1 MRNRKDDFIKQ
12 KRIMQILI
20 GILAIMCLVFYGEK
34 FALAQQTETT
44 INDNN
49 IIITNQ
55 QTEIDNLKKENQK
68 LKKQVKALKKENTKL
83 KNSQRKKKKSKTKL
97 KSYKVPKNMHFKSYT
112 NYKCLSRSSAQWKL
126 QKKAYTDKNGLRKI
140 GDDYLVAMGSYYTK
154 HLGDRFKITLS
165 TGKSFTV
172 RICDF
177 KANSDTNSTHQYTAN
192 GCMIEFY
199 VDSNLNSKARRMGD
213 ISYIKGFKGNITKV
227 EKIIKE

>member
-68 LKKQVKALKKENTKL
+68 RYA
-83 KNSQRKKKKSKTKL
+83 
-97 KSYKVPKNMHFKSYT
+97 VP
-112 NYKCLSRSSAQWKL
+112 
-126 QKKAYTDKNGLRKI
+126 I
-140 GDDYLVAMGSYYTK
+140 I
-154 HLGDRFKITLS
+154 ITLILLLYFVVYF
-165 TGKSFTV
+165 GVLIAILPK
-172 RICDF
+172 DW
-177 KANSDTNSTHQYTAN
+177 K
-192 GCMIEFY
+192 Y
-199 VDSNLNSKARRMGD
+199 VLFIFPVALAVIGLLIYVCIDR
-213 ISYIKGFKGNITKV
+213 
-227 EKIIKE
+227 IKEIMSGEEDDLGKY